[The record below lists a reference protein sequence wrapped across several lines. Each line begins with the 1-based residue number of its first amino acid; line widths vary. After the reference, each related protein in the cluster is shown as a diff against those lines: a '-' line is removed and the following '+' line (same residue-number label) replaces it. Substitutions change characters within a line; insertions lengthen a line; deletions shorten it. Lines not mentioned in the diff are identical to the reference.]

1 MIIREEGLLEKKV
14 IGEGAFQERAY
25 LRDAFLDRLDRALLK
40 KIFI

>member
-14 IGEGAFQERAY
+14 IGEGAFQETAY
-25 LRDAFLDRLDRALLK
+25 LRDLLK